1 MISIKKENKMKK
13 YLKISFIY
21 AICALIGGVFYREFT
36 KFNNFTG
43 VTALGKIHVHL
54 IVLGAIMFLILALFT
69 KHIEFEKSKLY
80 LPFMITYNFGIGF
93 TVLMFI
99 VRGIYQVLE
108 INLANRINTLISTFA
123 GIGHIA
129 LGTGVVL
136 LFIMLIKCA
145 KDEKKVND

>member
-1 MISIKKENKMKK
+1 
-13 YLKISFIY
+13 
-21 AICALIGGVFYREFT
+21 
-36 KFNNFTG
+36 
-43 VTALGKIHVHL
+43 
-54 IVLGAIMFLILALFT
+54 
-69 KHIEFEKSKLY
+69 
-80 LPFMITYNFGIGF
+80 MITYNFGIGF

-108 INLANRINTLISTFA
+108 INLANRTNTLISTFA